1 MYSNYLKAGLKSY
14 LITLLY
20 TVRPFLCGGYDR
32 NLFNAEVVRLG
43 TFISRMYSLKDAFV
57 LTPEDFCHRD
67 DWVSRG
73 KMLKDD
79 RVHLSDK
86 GVQVVRGL
94 IQRCYHF
101 WTVMD
106 RPKPT
111 LGPSIP
117 CGTRFSQWVEAHRE
131 SCGFEDMKPSGA
143 AKRSQSPMSYQ
154 RQAKR

>member
-1 MYSNYLKAGLKSY
+1 M
-14 LITLLY
+14 
-20 TVRPFLCGGYDR
+20 

-43 TFISRMYSLKDAFV
+43 TYISRMHSLKDAFV

-79 RVHLSDK
+79 HVHLTDK
-86 GVQVVRGL
+86 GVQVVGSMV
-94 IQRCYHF
+94 QKCVHF
-101 WTVMD
+101 FRPVMD

-117 CGTRFSQWVEAHRE
+117 CGIKFSQWVEAHRE
-131 SCGFEDMKPSGA
+131 SCGFADLKPSGVG
-143 AKRSQSPMSYQ
+143 KRPQPPMSYQ